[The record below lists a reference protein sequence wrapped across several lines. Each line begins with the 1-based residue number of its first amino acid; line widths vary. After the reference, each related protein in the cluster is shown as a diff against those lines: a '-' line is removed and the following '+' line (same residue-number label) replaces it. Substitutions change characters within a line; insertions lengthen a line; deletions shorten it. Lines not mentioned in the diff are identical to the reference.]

1 MKRISILVLLLLV
14 MLAFVLMGCTHQPE
28 AADAPKLLLG
38 FSQLGSESAWRLG
51 NTRSIQE
58 AAERAEV
65 GLMMEDAKQKQ
76 ENQIAA
82 LRSFIAYRVD
92 VIAFSPIVENGWDN
106 VLKEARDA
114 GIPVILVDR
123 MIETE
128 EDDLFAAYVGADF
141 AQEGVMAGEY
151 LLRKA
156 DELKAEKLKIVEI
169 AGTLNSTPMRQRQKG
184 FLATLGNDERF
195 EILETVDGD
204 FLRSKGA
211 ECMDYLLE
219 KYGSEID
226 VLYSHND
233 GMTLGAMDAIREA
246 GLEPGKDIIII
257 TVDGEQAAID
267 ELKAGQI
274 NCVVECTPYLGDI
287 LMDLS
292 KRLHEGE
299 EIPFVTHPQERSFT
313 EYDDLTNL
321 PPRGY

>member
-1 MKRISILVLLLLV
+1 MKRISILALLLLA
-14 MLAFVLMGCTHQPE
+14 MLTIILVGCTHQPE
-28 AADAPKLLLG
+28 KADAPKLLLG
-38 FSQLGSESAWRLG
+38 FSQLGSESSWRLG

-58 AAERAEV
+58 AAERAGV
-65 GLMMEDAKQKQ
+65 SLMMEDAKQKQ
-76 ENQIAA
+76 ENQIDA

-92 VIAFSPIVENGWDN
+92 VIAFSPIVESGWDN

-128 EDDLFAAYVGADF
+128 EDGLFAAYVGADF
-141 AQEGVMAGEY
+141 AREGVMAGEY

-156 DELKAEKLKIVEI
+156 DELGVDKLNIVEI

-184 FLATLGNDERF
+184 FLATLGDDERF
-195 EILETVDGD
+195 AVLETVDGD
-204 FLRSKGA
+204 FLRSKGT
-211 ECMDYLLE
+211 ECMQYLLE

-233 GMTLGAMDAIREA
+233 GMTLGAIDAIEEA
-246 GLEPGKDIIII
+246 GLEPGRDIIII

-267 ELKAGQI
+267 ELKAGRI

-292 KRLHEGE
+292 KSLQAGE
-299 EIPFVTHPQERSFT
+299 DVPFVIHPQERSFT
-313 EYDDLTNL
+313 EYDDLSDL